1 MIGQCMTP
9 WAGQGGGRE
18 DRGDWARSPW
28 RQAGIGCALGQRG
41 LGRGGGRDANR
52 KSSGE
57 AAAAAESVVP
67 EAKAT
72 APGGGGSPESRMRVR
87 VGLTLLLCAVLLG
100 TASASSGQYLP
111 PGSEARSHRPPGLH
125 PGQGLGGWS
134 WRLHCL
140 WSHLAATCQPLSF
153 RGLQWA

>member
-1 MIGQCMTP
+1 MHDPVGG
-9 WAGQGGGRE
+9 AGRRAGRPRRLGE
-18 DRGDWARSPW
+18 DPVAAGGDWLRSRAEGP
-28 RQAGIGCALGQRG
+28 GK
-41 LGRGGGRDANR
+41 GGGRDASR

-153 RGLQWA
+153 RGLQGA